1 MGQAVEGAHTPRAWQ
16 HPWGHPLSVRAQSL
30 KSCLTLCDT
39 MDCSPRGSS
48 VHGILQARILEWVA
62 MPSSTG
68 SSPPRDQSH
77 ISYTYCIGSSLP
89 LVPPGNPYR

>member
-16 HPWGHPLSVRAQSL
+16 HPWGHLLSVRAQSL

-48 VHGILQARILEWVA
+48 VHGILQARILEWVTI
-62 MPSSTG
+62 SFTRG
-68 SSPPRDQSH
+68 SFQPRDRH
-77 ISYTYCIGSSLP
+77 CVAYISSIGRQFL
-89 LVPPGNPYR
+89 